1 MLNLRCLQGISTSM
15 TDNHHSAYYTSREAA
30 LKLNVSLRTVQ
41 LWVDRGILEAW
52 KTEGGHRRISV
63 DSVDR
68 MLRVVPQSDMKLS
81 GQVSSED
88 RLKLMVVDDDGVLL
102 KLYKKNI
109 GAWNVPIDVFTCSNG
124 WDALLLLGRELPD
137 LLVVDL
143 MMPGMD
149 GFMMLRALSS
159 TSLIEGMEIVVVTG
173 LDNYEIAAR
182 GGLPDSVSVFS
193 KPIPF
198 TTLKGIA
205 ERILK
210 KHAAFRQ
217 AG

>member
-1 MLNLRCLQGISTSM
+1 M
-15 TDNHHSAYYTSREAA
+15 TTEQQSAYCTSREAA

-52 KTEGGHRRISV
+52 RTEGGHRRISMG
-63 DSVDR
+63 SVDR
-68 MLRVVPQSDMKLS
+68 MLRVVPHSDIKQS
-81 GQVSSED
+81 GQMSSED

-102 KLYKKNI
+102 KLYKKKI
-109 GAWNVPIDVFTCSNG
+109 GAWNLPIDVFTCSNG
-124 WDALLLLGRELPD
+124 WDALLLMGREMPD
-137 LLVVDL
+137 LLVADL

-149 GFMMLRALSS
+149 GFMMLRALTS
-159 TSLIEGMEIVVVTG
+159 TTQIDGMEIAVVTG

-182 GGLPDSVSVFS
+182 GGLPDSISVFS

-198 TTLKGIA
+198 TTLRGIA
-205 ERILK
+205 ERILA